1 MKLKMGYKLIAKN
14 SRTSKQP
21 FIGITANYIRFSPW
35 FRDNNIIKRYVLFY
49 ANDDGFLCIKFLGD
63 KTEGAYAITYRANA
77 KTYYLSCPRPLLPL
91 INEGHYDVTEK
102 DGYYITDCKLNLKD
116 NQ

>member
-21 FIGITANYIRFSPW
+21 LISITGNYIRFSPW
-35 FRDNNIIKRYVLFY
+35 FRNNNIIKRYVLFY
-49 ANDDGFLCIKFLGD
+49 ENDNGFLCMKFLDD
-63 KTEGAYAITYRANA
+63 KVEGTYTITYRAKA

-91 INEGHYDVTEK
+91 INKGQYDVKEK
-102 DGYYITDCKLNLKD
+102 DGYYITDCKLNTKD